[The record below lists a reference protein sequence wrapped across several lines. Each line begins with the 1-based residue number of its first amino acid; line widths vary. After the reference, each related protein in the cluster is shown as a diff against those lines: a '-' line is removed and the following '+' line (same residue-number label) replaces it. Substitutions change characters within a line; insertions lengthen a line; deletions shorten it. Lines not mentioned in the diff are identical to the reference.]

1 MSNSYQTTDS
11 IGRQITVEP
20 HTLNET
26 ITLRFA
32 DGSTVTSTGLHLA

>member
-1 MSNSYQTTDS
+1 MSHEYQSTDS
-11 IGRQITVEP
+11 IGRQITIEP

-32 DGSTVTSTGLHLA
+32 DGSTVSSTGLHLV